1 MPDLNVLLAKLK
13 NATMISID
21 QNSPRCLALDK
32 YGYLVNVHDGG
43 NTINRHWPLNL
54 TLVDQIPLSQS
65 NAISM
70 TFYGNAYY
78 MGLGVNTIE
87 VVDSSSRQ
95 IVNVITHSYMRDV
108 HDIIFLGNGQ
118 TMVVSSTGN
127 QTIVF
132 FDRSSTSPVNYT
144 YAYHIVTSFPAPH
157 GLRYVNDSFFYATSW
172 NRNSVYLYA
181 TIDGLTWNE
190 TLFANVN
197 NVVNGATAA
206 HVTIDECG
214 RRWVS
219 IFQNTMVIYDS
230 DGAYI
235 GNLTL
240 PFNTI
245 FDALFMDNYVLYLSD
260 YSGGKIVR
268 LDPHITC

>member
-13 NATMISID
+13 NATMISVN
-21 QNSPRCLALDK
+21 QSYARCLALDK

-43 NTINRHWPLNL
+43 NTINRYWPLNL
-54 TLVDQIPLSQS
+54 TLVDQIPLTQS
-65 NAISM
+65 NAISI

-78 MGLGVNTIE
+78 VGSGVNTIE

-95 IVNVITHSYMRDV
+95 MVNVITHSDMRDV

-132 FDRSSTSPVNYT
+132 FNRSSTSPVNYT
-144 YAYHIVTSFPAPH
+144 YAYHIVTSFPALH

-172 NRNSVYLYA
+172 NRNSVYSYA

-214 RRWVS
+214 RRWIS
-219 IFQNTMVIYDS
+219 TFQNTMVIYDS

-235 GNLTL
+235 GNFTL
-240 PFNTI
+240 ALNTI
-245 FDALFMDNYVLYLSD
+245 FDALFMNNYVLYLSD
-260 YSGGKIVR
+260 YMGGKIVR
-268 LDPHITC
+268 LDRHITC